1 MNRYFW
7 NKTYPSRGFSLV
19 ELLVVVLIM
28 GAIGGIGISTFT
40 QSRRDVRVKAATRGS
55 HAWFEE
61 VRKIAIQRSEPCFVE
76 IDLENTTITLLEQA
90 NSCNDPNENSDD
102 FAAYAPKTSVRKS
115 ESLIL
120 CGEELNGDD
129 PTQNALSCSTPQVGT
144 LLTTFTPRGT
154 ITNGLLLK
162 FHLEEGNTDRCLT
175 LIAPMGQIRS
185 GGINANETC
194 NFETT
199 F

>member
-61 VRKIAIQRSEPCFVE
+61 VRTIAIQRSEPCFIE
-76 IDLENTTITLLEQA
+76 IDLESTSMTLLEQE
-90 NSCNDPNENSDD
+90 NSCNKPSNSSDD
-102 FAAYAPKTSVRKS
+102 FADYVPKTSVEKS
-115 ESLIL
+115 ENLIL
-120 CGEELNGDD
+120 CGEELNGAN
-129 PTQNALSCSTPQVGT
+129 PAQSALSCSTPQEGT

-154 ITNGLLLK
+154 ISNGLLLK
-162 FHLEEGNTDRCLT
+162 FHLEEVNTDRCLT
-175 LIAPMGQIRS
+175 LISPIGQIRS
-185 GGINANETC
+185 GEVNTDGTC

>member
-7 NKTYPSRGFSLV
+7 KKTYPSRGFSLV
-19 ELLVVVLIM
+19 ELVVVVAII

-40 QSRRDVRVKAATRGS
+40 QGRRDARVKAATRGS

-61 VRKIAIQRSEPCFVE
+61 VRKIAIQRSEPCFIE
-76 IDLENTTITLLEQA
+76 IDLESTSITLLEQE
-90 NSCNDPNENSDD
+90 NSCNEPNESSDD
-102 FAAYAPKTSVRKS
+102 FAEYVPKTSVRKS
-115 ESLIL
+115 ENLIL
-120 CGEELNGDD
+120 CGEELNGVD
-129 PTQNALSCSTPQVGT
+129 PTQNALSCSTAQVGT

-162 FHLEEGNTDRCLT
+162 FHLDERNTDRCLT
-175 LIAPMGQIRS
+175 LIATIGQIRS
-185 GGINANETC
+185 GGINSDETC
-194 NFETT
+194 NFESA